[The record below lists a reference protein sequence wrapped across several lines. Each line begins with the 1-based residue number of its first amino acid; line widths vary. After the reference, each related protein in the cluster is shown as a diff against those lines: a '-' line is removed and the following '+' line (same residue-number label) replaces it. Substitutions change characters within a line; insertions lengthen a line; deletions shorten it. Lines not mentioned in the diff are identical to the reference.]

1 MGLASVGAHRL
12 GGVLPVRAIFKASF
26 KIGLAVAGARAEAK
40 PQGKNPLPILPSTE
54 SKIADS
60 EAGRTI
66 I

>member
-12 GGVLPVRAIFKASF
+12 GGMLPVGAIFKASF
-26 KIGLAVAGARAEAK
+26 KIGQAVARAEAK
-40 PQGKNPLPILPSTE
+40 RQVKNTLPILPSTE
-54 SKIADS
+54 PKIAGT